1 LYKPSEDT
9 FLLAECIEGL
19 KGDKALDICTGSG
32 YIAYILSKNFRNV
45 IAIDIDLNVLL
56 NAKKSD
62 NISYICSNSAS
73 CLNTKFD
80 LITINPPY
88 LPSDDIDD
96 IAVDGGREG
105 VEVTLKILESCKRL
119 MHRESKIFVV
129 CSSFSNID
137 KILKLD
143 GFDAKIVKRKRIWF
157 EDIVIIRAM
166 LSSM

>member
-1 LYKPSEDT
+1 MYKPSEDT
-9 FLLAECIEGL
+9 FLLEDCI
-19 KGDKALDICTGSG
+19 KGIKGYNALDICTGSG
-32 YIAYILSKNFRNV
+32 YIAYTLSKNFKNV
-45 IAIDIDLNVLL
+45 VAIDIDINTLL
-56 NAKKSD
+56 DAKKSD

-88 LPSDDIDD
+88 LPSYDIDD
-96 IAVDGGREG
+96 ITVDGGREG

-119 MHRESKIFVV
+119 MHRDSKIFIV
-129 CSSFSNID
+129 CSSLSNID

-143 GFDAKIVKRKRIWF
+143 GFNAKIVKSKRIWF

-166 LSSM
+166 LK